1 MATFFKNHVETEIG
15 TSEVVLYEA
24 ASNVRTTVIGLS
36 LTNLTQD
43 FVYVDVQVTDDQS
56 RKGFYVKQALIAAN
70 TSLRLV
76 TDGEKLILAPDNKI
90 SVTASSP
97 DSIDVILSYV
107 EVV

>member
-1 MATFFKNHVETEIG
+1 MATFFRNHVETEIG
-15 TSEVVLYEA
+15 TDEVVLYETA
-24 ASNVRTTVIGLS
+24 PNERSTIIGLS

-43 FVYVDVQVTDDQS
+43 FVYVDVQVTDDENI
-56 RKGFYVKQALIAAN
+56 KGFYVKQALIAAN

-97 DSIDVILSYV
+97 ASIDAILSYV

>member
-1 MATFFKNHVETEIG
+1 MATFFRNHVETEIG
-15 TSEVVLYEA
+15 TNEVVLYETA
-24 ASNVRTTVIGLS
+24 PNERSTIIGLS

-43 FVYVDVQVTDDQS
+43 FVYVDVQVTDDENI
-56 RKGFYVKQALIAAN
+56 KGFYVKQALIAVN

-76 TDGEKLILAPDNKI
+76 TDGEKLILAPNNKI

-97 DSIDVILSYV
+97 ASIDAILSYV

>member
-1 MATFFKNHVETEIG
+1 MATFFRNHVETEIG
-15 TSEVVLYEA
+15 TDEVVLYETG
-24 ASNVRTTVIGLS
+24 SNERSTIIGLS

-43 FVYVDVQVTDDQS
+43 FVYVDVQVTDDENI
-56 RKGFYVKQALIAAN
+56 KGFYVKQALIAAN

-76 TDGEKLILAPDNKI
+76 TDGEKLILSPDNKI

-97 DSIDVILSYV
+97 ASIDAILSYV

>member
-76 TDGEKLILAPDNKI
+76 TDGEKLILAPENKI

-97 DSIDVILSYV
+97 DSIDAILSYV

>member
-1 MATFFKNHVETEIG
+1 MATFFRNHVETEIG
-15 TSEVVLYEA
+15 TDEVVLYET

-43 FVYVDVQVTDDQS
+43 FVYVDVQVTDDENI
-56 RKGFYVKQALIAAN
+56 KGFYVKQALIAAN

-76 TDGEKLILAPDNKI
+76 TDGEKLILAPENKI

-97 DSIDVILSYV
+97 DSIDAILSYV

>member
-1 MATFFKNHVETEIG
+1 MATFFRNHVETEIG
-15 TSEVVLYEA
+15 TNEVVLYETA
-24 ASNVRTTVIGLS
+24 PNERSTIIGLS

-43 FVYVDVQVTDDQS
+43 FVYVDVQVTDDENI
-56 RKGFYVKQALIAAN
+56 KGFYVKQALIAAN

-76 TDGEKLILAPDNKI
+76 TDGEKLILAPENKI

-97 DSIDVILSYV
+97 ASIDAILSYV

>member
-1 MATFFKNHVETEIG
+1 MATFFRNHVETEIG
-15 TSEVVLYEA
+15 TDEVVLHET
-24 ASNVRTTVIGLS
+24 ASNERSTIIGLS

-43 FVYVDVQVTDDQS
+43 FVYVDVQVTDDENI
-56 RKGFYVKQALIAAN
+56 KGFYVKQALIAAN

-97 DSIDVILSYV
+97 ASIDAILSYV

>member
-1 MATFFKNHVETEIG
+1 MATFFRNHVETEIG
-15 TSEVVLYEA
+15 TNEVVLYETA
-24 ASNVRTTVIGLS
+24 PNERSTIIGLS

-43 FVYVDVQVTDDQS
+43 FVYVDVQVTDDENI
-56 RKGFYVKQALIAAN
+56 KGFYVKQALIAAN

-97 DSIDVILSYV
+97 ASIDAILSYV